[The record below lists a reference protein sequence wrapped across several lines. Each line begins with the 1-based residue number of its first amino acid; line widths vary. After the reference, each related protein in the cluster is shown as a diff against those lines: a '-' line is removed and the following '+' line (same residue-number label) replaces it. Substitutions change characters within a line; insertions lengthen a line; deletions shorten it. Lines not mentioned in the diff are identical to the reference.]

1 MTEPDDDLLAAEYV
15 MGLLDLEQRTL
26 AQTRLRNDPRFA
38 GRVAA
43 WEQRLS
49 GLNDSY
55 DDAPAPNLLPQIEAR
70 LFPAAAKPH
79 WLNRI
84 LTWGSAATAAVAVVA
99 YLALTPPTPDF
110 VATLA
115 AQGSAQTFTAVVTN
129 NRLTVTRVA
138 GTAADPATVH
148 ELWIIAGDNPPVSLG
163 VIPGDST
170 TLSLPGVAAGAVLA
184 VSVEQPGG
192 SPDGVPHGP
201 IIALGPLT
209 DA

>member
-1 MTEPDDDLLAAEYV
+1 MTDPDDDLIAAEYV
-15 MGLLDLEQRTL
+15 MGLLDLEGRTA

-38 GRVAA
+38 ARVAS

-49 GLNDSY
+49 GLNDAY
-55 DDAPAPNLLPQIEAR
+55 DDAPAPNLMPQIEAR
-70 LFPAAAKPH
+70 LFPTPAKRH
-79 WLNRI
+79 WLNRV
-84 LTWGSAATAAVAVVA
+84 LTWGSAATAALAVMA
-99 YLALTPPTPDF
+99 YLALTPPTPDLI
-110 VATLA
+110 ATLSS
-115 AQGSAQTFTAVVTN
+115 QGSPLLYEAVVTN

-138 GTAADPATVH
+138 GAAADPATVH

-170 TLSLPGVAAGAVLA
+170 TLSLPGLAPGAVLA

-192 SPDGVPHGP
+192 SPDGIPHGP